1 MTSKTKEPTVVGQA
15 QDEEIGL
22 TTDGVAPQHHADAAA
37 NSSKPSGG
45 AAVSLSRRALCL
57 GVAGLFALVFIG
69 QIAIGHMSGVVNK
82 TKPKPLRA
90 AAAVAVPAAQPVDS
104 AVPLVPADALLWDRS
119 TRLGKDGSHSCFYR
133 KAAYSPSV
141 NLCVRPY
148 SDLVSRAVRAQGDW
162 HECRDLSRLWKSTAL
177 QEGASKNDVF
187 FDIGA
192 NIGACTIH
200 MAANSNAREI
210 VAFEPSKTNLF
221 YLTGTFLASPSFM
234 SRLTLYPVGLG
245 EEAADLPI
253 YAEPGNAGH
262 SVIGA
267 PVGEQGLRVPTV
279 VGTVKV
285 RRLDDIVSPPYPKI
299 RLMKIDVEGFEAHVL
314 RGGRKLFSS
323 GAVRAVYFELSPF
336 LKGQGS
342 SRLELINLFLEFG
355 FEFKQLNGIPMHK
368 STLQNFACNEGPHR
382 FANLFAMMAHHSP
395 GTAQKQL
402 PACGKR

>member
-1 MTSKTKEPTVVGQA
+1 MAHHSPGTAQKQLPACEQRSATRPT
-15 QDEEIGL
+15 L
-22 TTDGVAPQHHADAAA
+22 PQ
-37 NSSKPSGG
+37 
-45 AAVSLSRRALCL
+45 V
-57 GVAGLFALVFIG
+57 
-69 QIAIGHMSGVVNK
+69 
-82 TKPKPLRA
+82 
-90 AAAVAVPAAQPVDS
+90 AAQPVAS
-104 AVPLVPADALLWDRS
+104 AGPLVPAEALLWDRS

-133 KAAYSPSV
+133 TSAYSASV

-148 SDLVSRAVRAQGDW
+148 NDLVSQTVRTEGDW
-162 HECRDLSRLWKSTAL
+162 HECRDLSRLWRSSAL
-177 QEGASKNDVF
+177 QEGASKDDVF

-200 MAANSNAREI
+200 MAANSDASQI
-210 VAFEPSKTNLF
+210 VAFEPSQTNLF
-221 YLTGTFLASPSFM
+221 YLTGTFLASPSFK
-234 SRLTLYPVGLG
+234 SRLKLYPVGLG
-245 EEAADLPI
+245 EEAVDLPI

-262 SVIGA
+262 SVLGA

-285 RRLDDIVSPPYPKI
+285 RCLDDMVKPPYPKI

-355 FEFKQLNGIPMHK
+355 FEFKLNGVPMHE
-368 STLQNFACNEGPHR
+368 STLQHFACNECPHC
-382 FANLFAMMAHHSP
+382 FENLFAVMAHHSP

-402 PACGKR
+402 PACGQRG